1 MHIRLNRERKWD
13 IEFRKQC
20 HKKEMAQRS
29 IQQHIPGRKWFKTA
43 SARTA
48 VANRQLTWKYQS

>member
-20 HKKEMAQRS
+20 HKKEMAQPV
-29 IQQHIPGRKWFKTA
+29 QE
-43 SARTA
+43 
-48 VANRQLTWKYQS
+48 RQSQIDNWKYQS